1 MPAIL
6 FLGLALIQTVGQVHK
21 ARTEMFR
28 SVFPNNPN
36 WKPFINNTTYRTT
49 DKQTAIYSDNRIVH
63 SREKK
68 KLHLCVSSWINQKK
82 EKKKK
87 MLHEKSK

>member
-68 KLHLCVSSWINQKK
+68 KTAPLCVIMDKSKKRKK
-82 EKKKK
+82 EKNVT
-87 MLHEKSK
+87 